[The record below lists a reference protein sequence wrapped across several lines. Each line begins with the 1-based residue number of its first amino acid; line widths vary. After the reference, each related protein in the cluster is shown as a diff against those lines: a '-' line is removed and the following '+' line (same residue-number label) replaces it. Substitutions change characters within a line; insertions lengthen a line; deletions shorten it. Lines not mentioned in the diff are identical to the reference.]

1 MQRIGRY
8 EILQHLAT
16 GGMGSVYLAR
26 ASGVGGFER
35 HVVVKTLEMNDAED
49 HPFVAMF
56 LDEARLVGG
65 LHHHHIAPVYEVG
78 RTDDGRYFLV
88 MDYVHGQTAAAV
100 WEETIAL
107 GAALPIDFALTVTS
121 AAASALHYAHSRK
134 MKDGQPLAL
143 VHRDVTLSNLMIG
156 YDGAIK
162 LIDFGIAKAANR
174 STETQTGYVK
184 GKVGYMAPEQVL
196 GKQIDQ
202 RTDIFTLGIVLY
214 ELTTMT
220 RAFRQPK
227 DQATIDRIKKGDFVP
242 PSQVVPG
249 YPRGLELIV
258 IKALKVNPDERFQ
271 DAEHMRRELEALG
284 HRQKLVLGDAAIV
297 EVMNQLFDDQSEP
310 WLATTKRAASSLE
323 IPVDAT
329 PEPIENEKATRPV
342 AALREPT
349 DEPATIARK
358 VVRNLRAATELAD
371 QMEIEV
377 EDAPEERADPTSPR
391 VASETDTKATAP
403 RSSLSESQKV
413 PVAPS
418 RTQAPLTS
426 SAKTAL
432 VSSARP
438 PSVVGWTITATFI
451 VAGIVGILVT
461 DVLGGSK
468 ATDTDSPPAAVVVQP
483 VAARVVKPSA
493 DTQPKVAAT
502 SAEPT
507 ADKPAEPKMIRI
519 HITTSP
525 ADATVLLDGQKLG
538 HTPYDATV
546 PAEPGTHVIKLRRR
560 GYSTLKLDVDLSKDF
575 TREIQLK
582 EGASPTTDSAPASG
596 GAGLARKSAMG
607 AT

>member
-8 EILQHLAT
+8 EILQHLAS

-35 HVVVKTLEMNDAED
+35 HVVIKTLEMNDAED

-88 MDYVHGQTAAAV
+88 MDYVHGQTAAQV
-100 WEETIAL
+100 WEQTIDL

-174 STETQTGYVK
+174 ATETQTGYVK

-214 ELTTMT
+214 ELTTMR
-220 RAFRQPK
+220 RAFREPK
-227 DQATIDRIKKGDFVP
+227 DQATIDRIKKVDYVP
-242 PSQVVPG
+242 PSQIVPG

-258 IKALKVNPDERFQ
+258 QKALKLNPDERFQ
-271 DAEHMRRELEALG
+271 DADHMRRELEALG

-297 EVMNQLFDDQSEP
+297 EVMNQLFENQAEP
-310 WLATTKRAASSLE
+310 WLVPGKRAGSSLD

-329 PEPIENEKATRPV
+329 PEAIENDKATRPV
-342 AALREPT
+342 QALREAT
-349 DEPATIARK
+349 DPDPEPMTIARK
-358 VVRNLRAATELAD
+358 VVRNLRAATEMAD
-371 QMEIEV
+371 QMVIEV
-377 EDAPEERADPTSPR
+377 HDDDVPEETVDPPTTRIPSDHD
-391 VASETDTKATAP
+391 AKETAP
-403 RSSLSESQKV
+403 RAAISESQKQPARPV
-413 PVAPS
+413 P
-418 RTQAPLTS
+418 PLTA

-432 VSSARP
+432 VNAQRG
-438 PSVVGWTITATFI
+438 PSIVGWTVTATFI
-451 VAGIVGILVT
+451 VAGIVGVLVT
-461 DVLGGSK
+461 DVFGGSN
-468 ATDTDSPPAAVVVQP
+468 APAARANDPTPAPTPVIQP
-483 VAARVVKPSA
+483 SIEK
-493 DTQPKVAAT
+493 PKVATAPT
-502 SAEPT
+502 KPPEPT
-507 ADKPAEPKMIRI
+507 KPAMIRI
-519 HITTSP
+519 HITTTP

-546 PAEPGTHVIKLRRR
+546 PAEPGMHVIKLRRR
-560 GYSTLKLDVDLSKDF
+560 GYGTLKLDVDLGKDV
-575 TREIQLK
+575 TRDIQLR
-582 EGASPTTDSAPASG
+582 EGGSPTTESQPSSG
-596 GAGLARKSAMG
+596 GADISRRPAAG
-607 AT
+607 AS

>member
-1 MQRIGRY
+1 
-8 EILQHLAT
+8 
-16 GGMGSVYLAR
+16 
-26 ASGVGGFER
+26 
-35 HVVVKTLEMNDAED
+35 MNDAED

-156 YDGAIK
+156 YDGAVK

-220 RAFRQPK
+220 RAFREPK

-242 PSQVVPG
+242 PSQVVPN

-271 DAEHMRRELEALG
+271 DAEHMRREIEALG

-310 WLATTKRAASSLE
+310 WLAATKRAASSLE

-329 PEPIENEKATRPV
+329 PEPIDNDKATRPV
-342 AALREPT
+342 AALREST
-349 DEPATIARK
+349 DSEPMTIARK

-371 QMEIEV
+371 QMEIQV
-377 EDAPEERADPTSPR
+377 EDVPEQTVDPPTR
-391 VASETDTKATAP
+391 RIETETDTKATAP
-403 RSSLSESQKV
+403 RSSVSESQK
-413 PVAPS
+413 APS
-418 RTQAPLTS
+418 RAQAPLTA

-432 VSSARP
+432 VTSARP

-451 VAGIVGILVT
+451 VAGIVGVLVT
-461 DVLGGSK
+461 DVFGGSK
-468 ATDTDSPPAAVVVQP
+468 GVETDAPPAAAVAQP
-483 VAARVVKPSA
+483 VAARAVKPSA
-493 DTQPKVAAT
+493 DTQPKVAAA
-502 SAEPT
+502 SAEPKR
-507 ADKPAEPKMIRI
+507 DDQVAEPKMIRI

-546 PAEPGTHVIKLRRR
+546 PAEPGPHVIKLRRR
-560 GYSTLKLDVDLSKDF
+560 GYTTLKLDVDLSKDF
-575 TREIQLK
+575 TREIQLR
-582 EGASPTTDSAPASG
+582 EGASPTTETQPASG